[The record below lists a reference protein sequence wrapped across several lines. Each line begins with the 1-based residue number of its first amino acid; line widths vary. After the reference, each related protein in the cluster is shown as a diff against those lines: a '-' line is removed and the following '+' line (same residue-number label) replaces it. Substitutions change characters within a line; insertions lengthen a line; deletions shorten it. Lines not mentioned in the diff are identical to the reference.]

1 MDESTLRIFLTLC
14 ETENTRDAAALLRV
28 NQSNVSRALAR
39 LESEVGAELFTRHGR
54 RLSLSRAGD
63 AFQGDAAQILERYDA
78 GRAHLEQVIGSRAVI
93 RLGFLQ
99 SVARWAVPRL
109 IGSFRQVAPE
119 SRFELRQGFS
129 RDLFGW
135 IASDALDV
143 AIVTPPSAST
153 AGFGWHP
160 LVEQRLCVAV
170 PRDHH
175 LSLRVSLRAVDID
188 GEDLVAF
195 SRTTEL
201 RTVIDTLLSEAG
213 VRVRTAFESS
223 EIDTIRGL
231 VGAGL
236 GLAIIPEPSST
247 DASDPAFVPLVPTT
261 ARRIGLAW
269 SAERTN
275 PISVADFLDHSQQM
289 FEGVTTSRM

>member
-1 MDESTLRIFLTLC
+1 MDETTLRIFLTLC

-39 LESEVGAELFTRHGR
+39 LEREVGAELFTRHGR
-54 RLSLSRAGD
+54 RLTLNRAGESFR
-63 AFQGDAAQILERYDA
+63 ADAAQIVDRYEE
-78 GRAHLEQVIGSRAVI
+78 GRAHLAQFVGSTAVI

-99 SVARWAVPRL
+99 SVARWAVPGL
-109 IGSFRQVAPE
+109 IGSFRRVAPE

-135 IASDALDV
+135 IASDAMDV
-143 AIVTPPSAST
+143 AIVTPPSAS
-153 AGFGWHP
+153 AGGVGWHP

-170 PRDHH
+170 PRDHP
-175 LSLRVSLRAVDID
+175 LSHHASLRAVDLE
-188 GEDLVAF
+188 GVDLVAF

-201 RTVIDTLLSEAG
+201 RTVIDTLLAEAG
-213 VRVRTAFESS
+213 VHVRTAFESS

-236 GLAIIPEPSST
+236 GLAIIPEPSTT
-247 DASDPAFVPLVPTT
+247 DESDPIFVPLVPATS
-261 ARRIGLAW
+261 RRIGLAW
-269 SAERTN
+269 STERTN
-275 PISVADFLDHSQQM
+275 PASVVDFLAYSRQGL
-289 FEGVTTSRM
+289 EGQGHAQE

>member
-39 LESEVGAELFTRHGR
+39 LEREAGVELFTRHGR
-54 RLSLSRAGD
+54 SLALNRAGES
-63 AFQGDAAQILERYDA
+63 FRTDAAQIVDRYEA
-78 GRAHLEQVIGSRAVI
+78 GRAHLEQVVGSKAVI

-109 IGSFRQVAPE
+109 IGRFRQVAPE

-135 IASDALDV
+135 IASDAMDV
-143 AIVTPPSAST
+143 AIVTPPSAS
-153 AGFGWHP
+153 AVGIGWHP

-170 PRDHH
+170 PRDHP
-175 LSLRVSLRAVDID
+175 LSHRASLRAVDLE

-201 RTVIDTLLSEAG
+201 RTVIDILLAEAG
-213 VRVRTAFESS
+213 VHVRTAFESS

-236 GLAIIPEPSST
+236 GLAIIPEPSTT
-247 DASDPAFVPLVPTT
+247 DESDPIFVPLVPAT
-261 ARRIGLAW
+261 ARHIGLAW

-275 PISVADFLDHSQQM
+275 PASVVEFLAHSRQK
-289 FEGVTTSRM
+289 FENSATSRR

>member
-39 LESEVGAELFTRHGR
+39 LELQTGAELFTRHGR
-54 RLSLSRAGD
+54 NLTLNRAGES
-63 AFQGDAAQILERYDA
+63 FRVDAAQIVERYEA
-78 GRAHLEQVIGSRAVI
+78 GRAHLEQVVGARAVI

-135 IASDALDV
+135 IAADAIDV
-143 AIVTPPSAST
+143 AIVTPPSTSV
-153 AGFGWHP
+153 AGVGWHP

-170 PRDHH
+170 PRDHR
-175 LSLRVSLRAVDID
+175 LSHHATLGAADLE

-201 RTVIDTLLSEAG
+201 RTVIDTLLAEAG
-213 VRVRTAFESS
+213 VHVRTAFESS

-236 GLAIIPEPSST
+236 GLAIIPEPSTT
-247 DASDPAFVPLVPTT
+247 DESDPIFVRLVPAT

-269 SAERTN
+269 STERTN
-275 PISVADFLDHSQQM
+275 PASVADFLQYSQRM
-289 FEGVTTSRM
+289 FEGFAKLR

>member
-39 LESEVGAELFTRHGR
+39 LELQTGAELFTRHGR
-54 RLSLSRAGD
+54 SLTLNRAGES
-63 AFQGDAAQILERYDA
+63 FRVDAAQIVERYEA
-78 GRAHLEQVIGSRAVI
+78 GRAHLEQVVGARAVI

-135 IASDALDV
+135 IAADAIDV
-143 AIVTPPSAST
+143 AIVTPPSTSV
-153 AGFGWHP
+153 AGVGWHP

-170 PRDHH
+170 PRDHR
-175 LSLRVSLRAVDID
+175 LSHHATLRAADLE

-201 RTVIDTLLSEAG
+201 RTVIDTLLAEAG
-213 VRVRTAFESS
+213 VHVRTAFESS

-236 GLAIIPEPSST
+236 GLAIIPEPSTT
-247 DASDPAFVPLVPTT
+247 DESDPIFVRLVPAT
-261 ARRIGLAW
+261 ARHIGLAW
-269 SAERTN
+269 SSDRTN
-275 PISVADFLDHSQQM
+275 PASVADFLQYSQRM
-289 FEGVTTSRM
+289 FEGFAKLR